1 MFIRI
6 TMQLYTSFFVY
17 FAKPGNIM
25 TDAHLSHTIFC
36 LFLLSES
43 TGTGFVTVSCF
54 SAIFK
59 IFVKQALE
67 NRRIHHFF
75 PMYKVH
81 WGRDGVVV
89 IFLTINHNTSIRNTQ
104 CTIYCP
110 FFNILSEV
118 RNRFKYRQN
127 APFTVL
133 VFIFFSAVPNRFK
146 YRQTALFYC
155 PCFLCFLCSSK
166 SFQIV

>member
-6 TMQLYTSFFVY
+6 TMQLYNSFFVY

-54 SAIFK
+54 SAIFT
-59 IFVKQALE
+59 IFVKQALG

-89 IFLTINHNTSIRNTQ
+89 IFLTINHNTRI
-104 CTIYCP
+104 
-110 FFNILSEV
+110 
-118 RNRFKYRQN
+118 RQN

-133 VFIFFSAVPNRFK
+133 FSIFCLK
-146 YRQTALFYC
+146 
-155 PCFLCFLCSSK
+155 
-166 SFQIV
+166 FQIVSNSVRIHALSCSWLVSEVPNKHFK

>member
-54 SAIFK
+54 SAIFT
-59 IFVKQALE
+59 IFVKQALG

-81 WGRDGVVV
+81 RGRDGVVV
-89 IFLTINHNTSIRNTQ
+89 IFLTINHNTSIR
-104 CTIYCP
+104 
-110 FFNILSEV
+110 
-118 RNRFKYRQN
+118 QN

-133 VFIFFSAVPNRFK
+133 FSIFCLKFEIVSNIVRMHPLLSLFSFFFSQQFQIVSNTARMHFFTVLVFKVFFVVPNRFK
-146 YRQTALFYC
+146 
-155 PCFLCFLCSSK
+155 
-166 SFQIV
+166 